1 MKRSLLKMLLLV
13 LPFLGQAQVVLENF
27 EGAAKLPWNP
37 IEGSFAVVDNPAGG
51 DVLGI
56 NTGGKVG
63 AYTKKKG
70 SAYNLFLA
78 ELSAPIDMTTNNQVR
93 IMVKAPVATSF
104 ILKLEGSSAPIEEK
118 KNIAVAGQ
126 WIEYTFNFSAA
137 ADRKLNKILLFFS
150 LDLKFSL
157 WTKVWII

>member
-37 IEGSFAVVDNPAGG
+37 IEGSFAVVDNPVGG

-70 SAYNLFLA
+70 SAYSLFLA

-93 IMVKAPVATSF
+93 IMVALYH
-104 ILKLEGSSAPIEEK
+104 ILNML
-118 KNIAVAGQ
+118 
-126 WIEYTFNFSAA
+126 
-137 ADRKLNKILLFFS
+137 
-150 LDLKFSL
+150 
-157 WTKVWII
+157 

>member
-1 MKRSLLKMLLLV
+1 MMKRSLLKMLLLA

-70 SAYNLFLA
+70 SAYSLFLA

-93 IMVKAPVATSF
+93 IMVKGLTLVV
-104 ILKLEGSSAPIEEK
+104 ILIRCKKMANIRLNPSWAIILIEFY
-118 KNIAVAGQ
+118 I
-126 WIEYTFNFSAA
+126 
-137 ADRKLNKILLFFS
+137 NKPFVF
-150 LDLKFSL
+150 
-157 WTKVWII
+157 